1 MFRLTI
7 VFLLASIGAVI
18 TGALVV
24 ELFALALIGLAGLFL
39 VGALLLSRMRPLAD
53 DEPAPA
59 SLGQARALTSA
70 PSARRRSTP
79 GDIGEL
85 YRAA

>member
-7 VFLLASIGAVI
+7 VSLLASIGAVI

-39 VGALLLSRMRPLAD
+39 VGAVLLSRMRPLAD

-59 SLGQARALTSA
+59 SLEQPRALASA
-70 PSARRRSTP
+70 RSARRRSTSR
-79 GDIGEL
+79 DIGGL
-85 YRAA
+85 GRAA